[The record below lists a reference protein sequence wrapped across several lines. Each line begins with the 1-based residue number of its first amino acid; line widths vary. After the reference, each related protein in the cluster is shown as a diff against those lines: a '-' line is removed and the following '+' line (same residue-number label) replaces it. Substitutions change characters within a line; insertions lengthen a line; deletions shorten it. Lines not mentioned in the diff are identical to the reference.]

1 MMARFE
7 IIVDR
12 PEGEAPDL
20 NVELERLK
28 REFGKVEGVA
38 SMKVLVAIGD
48 CMPTR
53 GGLEDV

>member
-7 IIVDR
+7 VIVER
-12 PEGEAPDL
+12 PQGEAPDL

-28 REFGKVEGVA
+28 WEFGKVEGVT

-48 CMPTR
+48 HIPSC
-53 GGLEDV
+53 GSLEDV